1 MALLDELEGA
11 MSGQRSDVPS
21 GDRFRYENG
30 MTLPADLPPP
40 DATLYLRPIWFADT
54 PVGLA
59 ESDVR
64 RLAGGLIWFQ
74 AVEVRWIDGTGASS
88 KAQVPL
94 GLLDRWQAGLSDRQ
108 AERIDGLMA
117 SLTAQRAPLTL
128 GERIVRFDTPQVMG
142 ILNMTPDSFSDGG
155 KHVDAPERAAD
166 AGFAMQ
172 LAGAS
177 IIDVGGEST
186 RPGAAPVWEGDE
198 IERTVPVIQRLA
210 RSGIMVSIDTRKA
223 SVMEAALAAGA
234 GIVNDVTGLT
244 HDPRALEVVAAAGC
258 PVILMHT
265 PSAGEDPHG
274 GAVRYKAGAV
284 VEGAADLAVFD
295 WLEARIAVCL
305 AAGVQRE
312 RIIVDPGI
320 GFGKALQD
328 DTRIIN
334 NLSMYHGLG
343 VPILFGASRKRIVG
357 ALTDGAPVDQRLGGS
372 VALALTAI
380 RAGAQI
386 VRVHDVQESVQAARV
401 WRGLRDAALVAG

>member
-1 MALLDELEGA
+1 MIQ
-11 MSGQRSDVPS
+11 SPPS
-21 GDRFRYENG
+21 G
-30 MTLPADLPPP
+30 AS
-40 DATLYLRPIWFADT
+40 LYLRPIWFVDT

-59 ESDVR
+59 ESDFR

-74 AVEVRWIDGTGASS
+74 AVEARWTGADGEAG

-94 GLLDRWQAGLSDRQ
+94 AELAQWQTGLSDAQ
-108 AERIDGLMA
+108 AARVDALMA
-117 SLTAQRAPLTL
+117 GLVAPRAPLTL
-128 GERIVRFDTPQVMG
+128 GERIIRFDTPQVMA

-155 KHVDAPERAAD
+155 KLIGEPDKAAD

-177 IIDVGGEST
+177 IIDIGGEST
-186 RPGAAPVWEGDE
+186 RPGADAVWEGDE
-198 IERTVPVIQRLA
+198 IARTVPVIERLA
-210 RSGIMVSIDTRKA
+210 RSGIVVSIDTRKA
-223 SVMEAALAAGA
+223 GVMEAALGAGA

-274 GAVRYKAGAV
+274 GAVKYKAGAV
-284 VEGAADLAVFD
+284 GGAGIDLEVFD
-295 WLEARIAVCL
+295 WLEARIAICL
-305 AAGVQRE
+305 AAGVE
-312 RIIVDPGI
+312 RAKIIIDPGV

-334 NLSMYHGLG
+334 NLAMYQALG
-343 VPILFGASRKRIVG
+343 VPLLFGASRKRIVG
-357 ALTDGAPVDQRLGGS
+357 ALTDGVPVPQRLGGS
-372 VALALTAI
+372 VALAQAAI
-380 RAGAQI
+380 AQGAQI